1 MSDYTDSIY
10 ERLDKIYNSTG
21 SVKTTERRIKA
32 LIREVQHHAI
42 HVERK
47 RVISALEGLGN
58 AIDAKQLDA
67 TLKIVR
73 ETL

>member
-1 MSDYTDSIY
+1 MNDYTDSIY

-21 SVKTTERRIKA
+21 NVKTAERRIKA

-47 RVISALEGLGN
+47 RVVSALESLDN
-58 AIDAKQLDA
+58 VTDAKQLDA

-73 ETL
+73 ETP